1 MYDKDGSGT
10 IEQDEMIDVMGALQ
24 HFEGPRGK
32 DAAAARGKRIFSE
45 LDINDDGSITCEEF
59 VKGCMQ
65 DPELVRIV
73 ISGGVDPV
81 DD

>member
-10 IEQDEMIDVMGALQ
+10 IEIEEMIDVMGAIQ
-24 HFEGPRGK
+24 CFDGARGK
-32 DAAAARGKRIFSE
+32 EAAANRGKRIFGE

-73 ISGGVDPV
+73 MSGGADPM
-81 DD
+81 DE